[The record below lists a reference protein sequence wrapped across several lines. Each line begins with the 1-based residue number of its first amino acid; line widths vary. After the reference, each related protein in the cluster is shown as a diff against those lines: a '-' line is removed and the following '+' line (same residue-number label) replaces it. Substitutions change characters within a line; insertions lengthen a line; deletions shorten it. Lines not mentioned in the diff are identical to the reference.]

1 MHYPTQSYGSYF
13 SHVPNP
19 LYLPKDR
26 FLEFIPRLGHQ
37 FPDCQGLS
45 EPYKLGCENSED
57 CLKLLQ
63 RNSNVFHISYPTKA
77 YSLFVHHSVSH
88 CPSHQAN
95 PFRRAQLSGTKGT
108 VRERSKKETEHSR
121 LVGDRLNTQGY
132 LYTRLV
138 FGSCKMSKFPY
149 LPTRILKVYK

>member
-1 MHYPTQSYGSYF
+1 MSQ
-13 SHVPNP
+13 
-19 LYLPKDR
+19 DA
-26 FLEFIPRLGHQ
+26 
-37 FPDCQGLS
+37 
-45 EPYKLGCENSED
+45 ENSED

-77 YSLFVHHSVSH
+77 YSLFIHHSVSH
-88 CPSHQAN
+88 CPSHQVN